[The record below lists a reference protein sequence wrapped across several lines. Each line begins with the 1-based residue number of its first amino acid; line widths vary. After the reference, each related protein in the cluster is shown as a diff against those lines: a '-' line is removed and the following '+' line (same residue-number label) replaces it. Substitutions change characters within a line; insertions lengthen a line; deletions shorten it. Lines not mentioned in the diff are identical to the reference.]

1 MNSYQTGVHVQHSRV
16 PGRTAEVLW
25 LFLGLSVAAFLTA
38 CTFVR
43 GGIGDEF
50 KSDQLAAIQKGTST
64 RAEVVAALGAPD
76 RVVAAN
82 GHDVLHYYR
91 YDIKSSGLFLLLV
104 NFSRT
109 NIRSDDLFV
118 FVNSSGIVDEV
129 VFGKRT
135 AGMEYRIWPFGD

>member
-1 MNSYQTGVHVQHSRV
+1 MDRYWTGVRARLSCSL
-16 PGRTAEVLW
+16 PGRAAAAW
-25 LFLGLSVAAFLTA
+25 LFLGLSAVVSLTA

-50 KSDQLAAIQKGTST
+50 RSDKLAAIQKGTST
-64 RAEVVAALGAPD
+64 RADVVAALGAPD

-82 GHDVLHYYR
+82 DHEVLQYYR
-91 YDIKSSGLFLLLV
+91 YDIKSASLFLLLV

-109 NIRSDDLFV
+109 SIKSDDVFV
-118 FVNSSGIVDEV
+118 FVNKSGIVDDM

-135 AGMEYRIWPFGD
+135 DDMKFRVWPFGD

>member
-1 MNSYQTGVHVQHSRV
+1 MNRYRTGVRMRHSRV
-16 PGRTAEVLW
+16 PGWTAEALW
-25 LFLGLSVAAFLTA
+25 LLLGLSAATLLTA

-50 KSDQLAAIQKGTST
+50 KSDKLAAIQKGTST
-64 RAEVVAALGAPD
+64 RAEVIAALGAPD
-76 RVVAAN
+76 RVVEAN
-82 GHDVLHYYR
+82 GHEVLHYYR

-118 FVNSSGIVDEV
+118 FVNSNGIVDEV

-135 AGMEYRIWPFGD
+135 TDMEFRIWPFGD

>member
-1 MNSYQTGVHVQHSRV
+1 MNRYRTDVCVRHSHV
-16 PGRTAEVLW
+16 PGWTAAVLW
-25 LFLGLSVAAFLTA
+25 LLLGLSAAASLTA

-64 RAEVVAALGAPD
+64 RAEVVAILGAPD

-82 GHDVLHYYR
+82 EHEVLHYYR
-91 YDIKSSGLFLLLV
+91 YDIKSSSLFLLLV

-118 FVNSSGIVDEV
+118 FVNDRGIVDEV

-135 AGMEYRIWPFGD
+135 TGMEFQVWPFGD

>member
-1 MNSYQTGVHVQHSRV
+1 MNRYRAGVHVRGLRV
-16 PGRTAEVLW
+16 SGWKSAVLR
-25 LFLGLSVAAFLTA
+25 LLLGLSAATSLTA

-82 GHDVLHYYR
+82 GREVLHYYR
-91 YDIKSSGLFLLLV
+91 YDIKSSSLFLLLV

-109 NIRSDDLFV
+109 NIKSDDVFV
-118 FVNSSGIVDEV
+118 FVNNSGIVDEV

-135 AGMEYRIWPFGD
+135 AGMEFQVWPFGD

>member
-1 MNSYQTGVHVQHSRV
+1 MNRYRTGVRV
-16 PGRTAEVLW
+16 RSHEPGWTAEALR
-25 LFLGLSVAAFLTA
+25 LLLGLSAAMFLTA

-50 KSDQLAAIQKGTST
+50 QSDKLAAIQKGTST

-76 RVVAAN
+76 RVVQAN
-82 GHDVLHYYR
+82 GHEVLHYYR

-118 FVNSSGIVDEV
+118 FVNGSGIVDEV

-135 AGMEYRIWPFGD
+135 TGMEFRMWPFGD